1 MSFVVIRGFRF
12 ESSWGYSVRA
22 YFTGFFA
29 HRKCGG
35 CHSVALRRENY
46 FAVAI
51 DLVRLQEAGMKISGF
66 GRYAFTTCVAIAM
79 LAGCGASVVPGT
91 GAREL
96 LGPASRRR
104 GIDKIQHVVIIIQEN
119 RSLDNLFQGFP
130 GARTQSYGY
139 DSSGEKIKL
148 GQIPLETRWD
158 VDHSAQGFLHACNG
172 TGSFPGTDCRMNGFN
187 RESVQCRRRFP
198 PCPIR
203 HPQYAYVP
211 HSETKPYF
219 EMGEQYVLGD
229 EMFASNF
236 DQSSFVAH
244 QYLIAAQSDSAVNF
258 PSTNEWGC
266 EGGSG
271 DTIPTVTQE
280 REIDY
285 SDSKRVCFNYETLG
299 DELDAAKITWRYY
312 TAHTPYG
319 NGAFWSAYS
328 AVKHIYYGPDWKT
341 NIIDPQTKFF
351 KDVKND
357 LPAVSW
363 ITPTCKNSDHAS
375 CRGNTGPEWVASLV
389 NAIGKSQYWNSTAIF
404 VTWDDPGGWYDH
416 VPPKMLDY
424 DGLGFRVPFLVI
436 SPYAK
441 KGYVSHVHYEFGSI
455 LRFVEDLEGVPSLS
469 ASDQRATSPAAD
481 CFDFNQ
487 PPRKFTSIQAKFD
500 ENYFIHQPLDLRP
513 ADDE

>member
-1 MSFVVIRGFRF
+1 MSTRLGSLGILVGLWFFLNLFGNLQNGGSKVWILNGFRF
-12 ESSWGYSVRA
+12 AAAVSAAVTVLVA
-22 YFTGFFA
+22 
-29 HRKCGG
+29 CGG
-35 CHSVALRRENY
+35 SL
-46 FAVAI
+46 
-51 DLVRLQEAGMKISGF
+51 
-66 GRYAFTTCVAIAM
+66 
-79 LAGCGASVVPGT
+79 VPGA
-91 GAREL
+91 GAHEL
-96 LGPASRRR
+96 LRFASRGG

-119 RSLDNLFQGFP
+119 RSLDNLFHGFP

-148 GQIPLETRWD
+148 REVPLETKWD
-158 VDHSAQGFLHACNG
+158 VDHSAQAFFDACNG

-187 RESVQCRRRFP
+187 KENVQCGHGRFP
-198 PCPIR
+198 ACPIA

-211 HSETKPYF
+211 PAETKLYF

-258 PSTNEWGC
+258 PSSNEWGC

-271 DTIPTVTQE
+271 DTIPTVTQG
-280 REIDY
+280 RKLDY
-285 SDSKRVCFNYETLG
+285 SRPKRVCFDYETLG
-299 DELDAAKITWRYY
+299 DELDAAKISWRYY

-319 NGAFWSAYS
+319 NGSFWSAYS

-341 NIIDPQTKFF
+341 NVIDPQTKFF
-351 KDVKND
+351 DDVKNN

-363 ITPTCKNSDHAS
+363 ITPTCQNSDHAS
-375 CRGNTGPEWVASLV
+375 CKGNTGPEWVASLV
-389 NAIGKSQYWNSTAIF
+389 NAIGQSQYWNSTAIF

-424 DGLGFRVPFLVI
+424 DGLGFRVPLLVI

-441 KGYVSHVHYEFGSI
+441 KGHVSHTHYELSSI
-455 LRFVEDLEGVPSLS
+455 LRFIEDRDGVPSLS

-487 PPRKFTSIQAKFD
+487 PPRKFITIQAKRS
-500 ENYFIHQPLDLRP
+500 ENFFMRQPLDLRP
-513 ADDE
+513 VDDK